1 MSASSNGWVMEDKKA
16 ESTLIEAIQ
25 QLHGLNRQFKNIF
38 SEQLKPSQLTD
49 SEFLVM
55 WWCYQSEGEPI
66 VQGELAV
73 QVGLSP
79 AQLSGIVDRLNKRS
93 LLHLTRSTRDRRC
106 QLLQLTPEGIQS
118 IQDALR
124 CIGTLSQVAA
134 DLGAD
139 QWLEQTNQLVDQLMA
154 LSARLRTDALDA
166 SVEYLLKEGAAA

>member
-1 MSASSNGWVMEDKKA
+1 MEERKA

-25 QLHGLNRQFKNIF
+25 RLHGLNRQFKNIF

-49 SEFLVM
+49 TEFLVM
-55 WWCYQSEGEPI
+55 WWCYQAEGEPM
-66 VQGELAV
+66 VQGELAG
-73 QVGLSP
+73 QIGLSP

-106 QLLQLTPEGIQS
+106 QLLQLTPSGVQS

-139 QWLEQTNQLVDQLMA
+139 QWLEKMNQLVDQLTT
-154 LSARLRTDALDA
+154 LSARLNSDPVDA
-166 SVEYLLKEGAAA
+166 SVECPLQQGAAA

>member
-1 MSASSNGWVMEDKKA
+1 MEDKKA

-55 WWCYQSEGEPI
+55 WWCYQAEGEPI

-118 IQDALR
+118 IQNALH
-124 CIGTLSQVAA
+124 CIRTLSQVAA

-139 QWLEQTNQLVDQLMA
+139 QWLEQMNQLVDQLMA

-166 SVEYLLKEGAAA
+166 SVAGLLKEGAAA

>member
-1 MSASSNGWVMEDKKA
+1 MLQCGKKKLCCLHSPHNRSSRNRSLPKHSLESRFAPNHSAGKVSVMKGMSASSIGWVMEDKKA

-38 SEQLKPSQLTD
+38 SDQLKPSQLTD

-73 QVGLSP
+73 QIGLSP

-93 LLHLTRSTRDRRC
+93 LLHLTRKAHV
-106 QLLQLTPEGIQS
+106 LL
-118 IQDALR
+118 
-124 CIGTLSQVAA
+124 
-134 DLGAD
+134 
-139 QWLEQTNQLVDQLMA
+139 
-154 LSARLRTDALDA
+154 
-166 SVEYLLKEGAAA
+166 